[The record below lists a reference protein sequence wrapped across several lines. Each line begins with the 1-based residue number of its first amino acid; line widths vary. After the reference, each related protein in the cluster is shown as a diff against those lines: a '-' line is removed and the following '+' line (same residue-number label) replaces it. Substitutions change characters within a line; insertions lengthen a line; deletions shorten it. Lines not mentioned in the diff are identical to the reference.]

1 MATKPKIVTLSNNSV
16 DVLNAIR
23 NSASINYRDYVPI
36 ATADAD
42 SIRAIGATIMDY
54 PALQNEFLNALVNRI
69 GRVILTS
76 KSYQN
81 PWAMFKKGFLEF
93 GETIEEV
100 FTNLAKPFQFDPAVA
115 EKEIFKREI
124 PDVRSAFHVLNYQKF
139 YKATVSQE
147 QLRMAFMSWDGITSL
162 ISSIVESMYT
172 AANYDEFITMKYL
185 LCKRMLN
192 GEMYLVNS
200 KENDLSKKSKEIV
213 KSIREYSNN
222 LTFLSPDYNLA
233 GVYNST
239 EKNNQYIIIP
249 SAVMAEIDVEV
260 LAAAF
265 NMDKVEFMGHVVLV
279 DSFSKL
285 DTARLN
291 ELFKDDPTYT
301 EIPSYILQSLE
312 YVGAAL
318 VDKDYFMIFDNLQNF
333 TENYNGQG
341 LYWNYFYHVWKT
353 FSTSPYANAILF
365 SFTISGNW
373 TGVIL
378 SVTPNAATVLPGQSV
393 QLKALFNGDEP
404 PFVSRAIDWESN
416 SEYATVNKSGVVTV
430 LSNAREG
437 TSITITAKAHAHP
450 ETTGTATIT
459 VG

>member
-1 MATKPKIVTLSNNSV
+1 MATKPKIVTLSNSSV

-23 NSASINYRDYVPI
+23 NSASINYRDYVPV
-36 ATADAD
+36 ATADSD
-42 SIRAIGATIMDY
+42 SIREIGATIMDY

-115 EKEIFKREI
+115 ENEIFKREI

-147 QLRMAFMSWDGITSL
+147 QLRMAFMSWDGVTSL

-185 LCKRMLN
+185 LCRRILS
-192 GEMYLVNS
+192 GQMYWANPS
-200 KENDLSKKSKEIV
+200 STSQAAGKDIV
-213 KSIREYSNN
+213 KSIRMNSDN

-249 SAVMAEIDVEV
+249 SKWMAEFDVEV

-265 NMDKVEFMGHVVLV
+265 NMNKVEFMGHVVLV
-279 DSFSKL
+279 DSFSNL
-285 DTARLN
+285 DFERLR
-291 ELFKDDPTYT
+291 ELFKDDPAYKGFGA
-301 EIPSYILQSLE
+301 SDLE
-312 YVGAAL
+312 ALDLVAAVL

-365 SFTISGNW
+365 TSGNAGSW
-373 TGVIL
+373 DGASIT
-378 SVTPNAATVLPGQSV
+378 VTPSSTTLYPEESV
-393 QLKALFNGDEP
+393 QLKARITGAPAFASKN
-404 PFVSRAIDWESN
+404 IDWES
-416 SEYATVNKSGVVTV
+416 SSPAVTV
-430 LSNAREG
+430 DKRGIATLVMQPS
-437 TSITITAKAHAHP
+437 TVTQITITAKAHAHP
-450 ETTGTATIT
+450 ETTGTATIN

>member
-1 MATKPKIVTLSNNSV
+1 MATKPKIVTLTNNSV

-42 SIRAIGATIMDY
+42 SIREIGATIMDY

-115 EKEIFKREI
+115 ENEIFKREI

-147 QLRMAFMSWDGITSL
+147 QLRMAFMSWDGVTSL

-185 LCKRMLN
+185 LCKRILSGQMYWAN
-192 GEMYLVNS
+192 VSMGEITAP
-200 KENDLSKKSKEIV
+200 KDIV
-213 KSIREYSNN
+213 KGIRTYSNL
-222 LTFLSPDYNLA
+222 LTFLSADYNIA
-233 GVYNST
+233 GVYNSS
-239 EKNNQYIIIP
+239 KKDDQYIIIP
-249 SAVMAEIDVEV
+249 SAKMAEIDVDV

-265 NMDKVEFMGHVVLV
+265 NMDKVSFMGHVVLV

-285 DTARLN
+285 DNARLN

-301 EIPSYILQSLE
+301 EIKGDDLIWLDQVIAVL
-312 YVGAAL
+312 L
-318 VDKDYFMIFDNLQNF
+318 DRDFFMIFDNLQNF
-333 TENYNGQG
+333 AENYNGQG

-353 FSTSPYANAILF
+353 FSTSPYANNVLF
-365 SFTISGNW
+365 TKIGSDWNNVTL
-373 TGVIL
+373 T
-378 SVTPNAATVLPGQSV
+378 VTPSAATVLPGQSV
-393 QLKALFNGDEP
+393 QLEAKFARVD
-404 PFVSRAIDWESN
+404 PFESKAIDWESG

-430 LSNAREG
+430 LANAPKN
-437 TSITITAKAHAHP
+437 TQMTITAKAHAKP
-450 ETTGTATIT
+450 EITGTATIT

>member
-1 MATKPKIVTLSNNSV
+1 MATKPKIVTLTNNSV

-42 SIRAIGATIMDY
+42 SIREIGATIMDY

-115 EKEIFKREI
+115 ENEIFKREI

-147 QLRMAFMSWDGITSL
+147 QLRMAFMSWDGVTSL

-185 LCKRMLN
+185 LCKRMLS
-192 GEMYLVNS
+192 GQMYFAEAPVNPAGDPTA
-200 KENDLSKKSKEIV
+200 KDWIKL
-213 KSIREYSNN
+213 IRNYSNN

-249 SAVMAEIDVEV
+249 SKWMAEFDVEV

-265 NMDKVEFMGHVVLV
+265 NMDKVEFMGHVVMV
-279 DSFSKL
+279 DSFTNL

-301 EIPSYILQSLE
+301 EFSESDIVELNTVIA
-312 YVGAAL
+312 VL
-318 VDKDYFMIFDNLQNF
+318 VDKDFFMIFDNLQNF

-353 FSTSPYANAILF
+353 FSTSPYANAVLF
-365 SFTISGNW
+365 ANSGAGW
-373 TGVIL
+373 DAAAMT
-378 SVTPNAATVLPGQSV
+378 VTPSAATVLPGQSV
-393 QLKALFNGDEP
+393 QLKANIADVP
-404 PFVSRAIDWESN
+404 SFVSKATDWESS

-430 LSNAREG
+430 LANATKG
-437 TSITITAKAHAHP
+437 TQITITAKAHAHP
-450 ETTGTATIT
+450 ATTGTATIT

>member
-42 SIRAIGATIMDY
+42 SIREIGATIMDY

-115 EKEIFKREI
+115 ENEIFKREI

-147 QLRMAFMSWDGITSL
+147 QLRMAFMSWDGVTSL

-185 LCKRMLN
+185 LCKRILS
-192 GEMYLVNS
+192 GQMYWATPS
-200 KENDLSKKSKEIV
+200 DTALSAKDII
-213 KSIREYSNN
+213 KSIRQSSDN
-222 LTFLSPDYNLA
+222 LTFLSPKYNLA

-249 SAVMAEIDVEV
+249 SAMMAEFDVEV

-265 NMDKVEFMGHVVLV
+265 NMNKVEFMGHVVLV
-279 DSFSKL
+279 DSFSDL
-285 DTARLN
+285 DTARLR
-291 ELFKDDPTYT
+291 ELFKDDPTYK
-301 EIPSYILQSLE
+301 EFNAGELQNLGM
-312 YVGAAL
+312 VAAIL
-318 VDKDYFMIFDNLQNF
+318 VDKDFFMIFDNLQNF

-353 FSTSPYANAILF
+353 FSTSPYANAVLF
-365 SFTISGNW
+365 TAGGSDNWSGASI
-373 TGVIL
+373 T
-378 SVTPNAATVLPGQSV
+378 VTPSAATVLPGQSV
-393 QLKALFNGDEP
+393 QLEANIVGLSV
-404 PFVSRAIDWESN
+404 PFISKAIDWESN
-416 SEYATVNKSGVVTV
+416 SEYATVNKNGVVTV
-430 LSNAREG
+430 LANATKG
-437 TSITITAKAHAHP
+437 TQITITAKAHAHP

>member
-1 MATKPKIVTLSNNSV
+1 MATKPKIVTLTNNSV

-42 SIRAIGATIMDY
+42 SIREIGATIMDY

-115 EKEIFKREI
+115 ENEIFKREI

-147 QLRMAFMSWDGITSL
+147 QLRMAFMSWDGVTSL

-185 LCKRMLN
+185 LCKRMLS
-192 GEMYLVNS
+192 GEMYFAALPS
-200 KENDLSKKSKEIV
+200 GLQGDPTAKDQIKR
-213 KSIREYSNN
+213 IRNYSNN
-222 LTFLSPDYNLA
+222 LTFLSPDYNIA

-239 EKNNQYIIIP
+239 EKNSQYLIIP
-249 SAVMAEIDVEV
+249 SKWMAEFDVEV

-265 NMDKVEFMGHVVLV
+265 NMDKVEFMGHVVMV
-279 DSFSKL
+279 DSFTNL

-301 EIPSYILQSLE
+301 EISSEDNAWLG
-312 YVGAAL
+312 YVVAVL
-318 VDKDYFMIFDNLQNF
+318 VDKDFFMIFDNLQNF

-353 FSTSPYANAILF
+353 FSTSPYANAVLF
-365 SFTISGNW
+365 ANVFEDWGEATIA
-373 TGVIL
+373 
-378 SVTPNAATVLPGQSV
+378 VTPGAATVLPGQSV
-393 QLKALFNGDEP
+393 QLKAAITGTS
-404 PFVSRAIDWESN
+404 PFHSKAIDWES
-416 SEYATVNKSGVVTV
+416 SSQYATVNKSGVVTV
-430 LSNAREG
+430 LANATKG
-437 TSITITAKAHAHP
+437 TAITITAKAHANP
-450 ETTGTATIT
+450 ETAGTATIT

>member
-42 SIRAIGATIMDY
+42 SIREIGATIMDY

-115 EKEIFKREI
+115 ENEIFKREI

-147 QLRMAFMSWDGITSL
+147 QLRMAFMSWDGVTSL

-185 LCKRMLN
+185 LCRRLLS
-192 GEMYLVNS
+192 GEVYWANPS
-200 KENDLSKKSKEIV
+200 TENHTTKNIV
-213 KSIREYSNN
+213 KSIRNYSDM
-222 LTFLSPDYNLA
+222 LTFLSDDYNIA
-233 GVYNST
+233 GVFNST
-239 EKNNQYIIIP
+239 KKDDQYLIMP
-249 SAVMAEIDVEV
+249 TEMMAEIDVEV

-265 NMDKVEFMGHVVLV
+265 NMSKVDFMGHVVLINGFTKG
-279 DSFSKL
+279 DM
-285 DTARLN
+285 ARLN
-291 ELFKDDPTYT
+291 ELFKDDPTYV
-301 EIPSYILQSLE
+301 EFGMEDMVGLASL
-312 YVGAAL
+312 AAVL
-318 VDKDYFMIFDNLQNF
+318 VDKDFFMIFDNLQNF

-353 FSTSPYANAILF
+353 FSTSPYANAVLF
-365 SFTISGNW
+365 TKSGNEEW
-373 TGVIL
+373 DAATIG
-378 SVTPNAATVLPGQSV
+378 VTPSTATVLPGQSV
-393 QLKALFNGDEP
+393 QIKATIYNASLFA
-404 PFVSRAIDWESN
+404 SKAIDWESN

-430 LSNAREG
+430 LANAPKS
-437 TSITITAKAHAHP
+437 TQITITAKAHAHP

>member
-42 SIRAIGATIMDY
+42 SIREIGATIMDY

-115 EKEIFKREI
+115 ENEIFKREI

-147 QLRMAFMSWDGITSL
+147 QLRMAFMSWDGVTSL

-185 LCKRMLN
+185 LCKRILS
-192 GEMYLVNS
+192 GEMYWANPL
-200 KENDLSKKSKEIV
+200 NDMSQLTGKDIV
-213 KSIREYSNN
+213 KSIRQSSDN
-222 LTFLSPDYNLA
+222 LTFLSPKYNLA

-249 SAVMAEIDVEV
+249 SKWMAEIDVEV

-265 NMDKVEFMGHVVLV
+265 NMNKVEFMGHVVLV
-279 DSFSKL
+279 DSFSEL

-301 EIPSYILQSLE
+301 EFGEFELE
-312 YVGAAL
+312 NLKTVTAVL
-318 VDKDYFMIFDNLQNF
+318 VDKDFFMIFDNLQNF

-365 SFTISGNW
+365 TFMGGEGWEETTI
-373 TGVIL
+373 T
-378 SVTPNAATVLPGQSV
+378 VTPGAATVLPGQSV
-393 QLKALFNGDEP
+393 QLKAEIDGS
-404 PFVSRAIDWESN
+404 PFVSKAIDWESN

-430 LSNAREG
+430 LANAPKS
-437 TSITITAKAHAHP
+437 TQITITAKAHAHP
-450 ETTGTATIT
+450 ATTGTATIT

>member
-42 SIRAIGATIMDY
+42 SIREIGATIMDY

-115 EKEIFKREI
+115 ENEIFKREI

-147 QLRMAFMSWDGITSL
+147 QLRMAFMSWDGVTSL

-185 LCKRMLN
+185 LCKRILS
-192 GEMYLVNS
+192 GQMYWATPSDMAL
-200 KENDLSKKSKEIV
+200 EPKEII
-213 KSIREYSNN
+213 KSIRTNSDN
-222 LTFLSPDYNLA
+222 LTFLSPKYNIS

-249 SAVMAEIDVEV
+249 SAMMAEFDVEV

-265 NMDKVEFMGHVVLV
+265 NMGKVEFMGHVVMV
-279 DSFSKL
+279 DSFNEL
-285 DTARLN
+285 DTARLK

-301 EIPSYILQSLE
+301 EFSANDLQALNL
-312 YVGAAL
+312 VAAVL
-318 VDKDYFMIFDNLQNF
+318 VDKDFFMIFDNLQNF

-341 LYWNYFYHVWKT
+341 LYWNYYYHVWKT
-353 FSTSPYANAILF
+353 FSTSPYANAVLF
-365 SFTISGNW
+365 TSGGNDDW
-373 TGVIL
+373 SGASIT
-378 SVTPNAATVLPGQSV
+378 VTPGAATVLPGQSV
-393 QLKALFNGDEP
+393 QLEANISRLP
-404 PFVSRAIDWESN
+404 VPFLSKAIDWESN
-416 SEYATVNKSGVVTV
+416 SEYATVNKNGVVTV
-430 LSNAREG
+430 LANA
-437 TSITITAKAHAHP
+437 TKNTQITITAKAHAHP
-450 ETTGTATIT
+450 ATKGTATIT

>member
-1 MATKPKIVTLSNNSV
+1 MATKPKIVTLTNNSV

-42 SIRAIGATIMDY
+42 SIREIGATIMDY

-93 GETIEEV
+93 GDTIEEV

-115 EKEIFKREI
+115 ENEIFKREI

-147 QLRMAFMSWDGITSL
+147 QLRMAFMSWDGVTSL

-185 LCKRMLN
+185 LCKRILS
-192 GEMYLVNS
+192 GQMYWDSVSGGSDAIAKNIIKDVRMHS
-200 KENDLSKKSKEIV
+200 A
-213 KSIREYSNN
+213 N
-222 LTFLSPDYNLA
+222 LTFLSSKYNPA

-239 EKNNQYIIIP
+239 EKNSQYIIIP
-249 SAVMAEIDVEV
+249 SMWMAQLDVEV

-265 NMDKVEFMGHVVLV
+265 NMDKVEFMGHVVPV
-279 DSFSKL
+279 DSLYEF

-301 EIPSYILQSLE
+301 EIGENDLMSLSS
-312 YVGAAL
+312 VAAVL
-318 VDKDYFMIFDNLQNF
+318 VDKDFFMIFDNLQNF

-365 SFTISGNW
+365 TAGGKTDWSMVTISA
-373 TGVIL
+373 
-378 SVTPNAATVLPGQSV
+378 TPSAATVIPGQSV
-393 QLKALFNGDEP
+393 QLEAKITGAS
-404 PFVSRAIDWESN
+404 PFESKAIDWESN

-430 LSNAREG
+430 LA
-437 TSITITAKAHAHP
+437 TATKDTVITITAKAHAHP
-450 ETTGTATIT
+450 ATTGTATIT

>member
-1 MATKPKIVTLSNNSV
+1 MATKPKIVTLTNNSV

-42 SIRAIGATIMDY
+42 SIREIGATIMDY

-115 EKEIFKREI
+115 ENEIFKREI

-147 QLRMAFMSWDGITSL
+147 QLRMAFMSWDGVTSL

-185 LCKRMLN
+185 LCKRMLS
-192 GEMYLVNS
+192 GEMYWDSVSGGSDAIGKNIIKDVRMHS
-200 KENDLSKKSKEIV
+200 A
-213 KSIREYSNN
+213 N
-222 LTFLSPDYNLA
+222 LTFLSSKYNPA

-249 SAVMAEIDVEV
+249 SMWMAQFDVEV

-265 NMDKVEFMGHVVLV
+265 NMDKVEFMGHVVTV
-279 DSFSKL
+279 DSLYEL

-301 EIPSYILQSLE
+301 EIGENDLMSLSS
-312 YVGAAL
+312 VAAVL
-318 VDKDYFMIFDNLQNF
+318 VDKDFFMIFDNLQNF

-365 SFTISGNW
+365 TAGGKTDWSMVNI
-373 TGVIL
+373 

-393 QLKALFNGDEP
+393 QLKATITGAA
-404 PFVSRAIDWESN
+404 PFESKAIDWESN

-430 LSNAREG
+430 LANA
-437 TSITITAKAHAHP
+437 TKDTAITITAKAHAHP
-450 ETTGTATIT
+450 ATTGTATIT

>member
-42 SIRAIGATIMDY
+42 SIREIGATIMDY

-115 EKEIFKREI
+115 ENEIFKREI

-147 QLRMAFMSWDGITSL
+147 QLRMAFMSWDGVTSL

-185 LCKRMLN
+185 LCKRMLS
-192 GEMYLVNS
+192 GEMYMAS
-200 KENDLSKKSKEIV
+200 IDAGTEATPKEFIKL
-213 KSIREYSNN
+213 IRNYSDN
-222 LTFLSPDYNLA
+222 LTFLSPNYNIA
-233 GVYNST
+233 GVYNYT

-249 SAVMAEIDVEV
+249 SKYMAQFDVEV

-265 NMDKVEFMGHVVLV
+265 NMNKVEFMGHVVLV
-279 DSFSKL
+279 DSFTDL

-301 EIPSYILQSLE
+301 EISPE
-312 YVGAAL
+312 YYEYLDAVAAVL

-353 FSTSPYANAILF
+353 FSTSPYANSILF
-365 SFTISGNW
+365 TAGLDSWNGASMA
-373 TGVIL
+373 
-378 SVTPNAATVLPGQSV
+378 VTPSAATVLPGQSV
-393 QLKALFNGDEP
+393 QLKAAITGVS
-404 PFVSRAIDWESN
+404 PFLSKAIDWESN

-430 LSNAREG
+430 LANA
-437 TSITITAKAHAHP
+437 TKNTQITITAKAHANP
-450 ETTGTATIT
+450 TTKATATIT

>member
-42 SIRAIGATIMDY
+42 SIREIGATIMDY

-115 EKEIFKREI
+115 ENEIFKREI

-147 QLRMAFMSWDGITSL
+147 QLRMAFMSWDGVTSL

-185 LCKRMLN
+185 LCKRILS
-192 GEMYLVNS
+192 GEMYWATPSDMALEV
-200 KENDLSKKSKEIV
+200 KEIV
-213 KSIREYSNN
+213 KSIRKNSDN
-222 LTFLSPDYNLA
+222 LTFLSPKYNIA

-249 SAVMAEIDVEV
+249 TSTMAEIDVEV

-265 NMDKVEFMGHVVLV
+265 NMDKVEFMGHVVTV
-279 DSFSKL
+279 DSFTDI
-285 DTARLN
+285 DTARLR

-301 EIPSYILQSLE
+301 EFSAGDLE
-312 YVGAAL
+312 MLGLVAAVL
-318 VDKDYFMIFDNLQNF
+318 VDKDFFMIFDNLQNF

-365 SFTISGNW
+365 TSGGSDDW
-373 TGVIL
+373 SGASI
-378 SVTPNAATVLPGQSV
+378 SVTPSAATVLPGQSV
-393 QLKALFNGDEP
+393 QLEANITRLP
-404 PFVSRAIDWESN
+404 VPFLSKAIDWESS
-416 SEYATVNKSGVVTV
+416 SEYATVNKNGVVTV
-430 LSNAREG
+430 LANAAKG
-437 TSITITAKAHAHP
+437 TTITITAKAHANP
-450 ETTGTATIT
+450 TTKGTATIT

>member
-42 SIRAIGATIMDY
+42 SIREIGATIMDY

-115 EKEIFKREI
+115 ENEIFKREI

-147 QLRMAFMSWDGITSL
+147 QLRMAFMSWDGVTSL

-185 LCKRMLN
+185 LCRRMLS
-192 GEMYLVNS
+192 GEMYWANPGGGNIN
-200 KENDLSKKSKEIV
+200 EPKEIA
-213 KSIREYSNN
+213 KSIRTYSNL
-222 LTFLSPDYNLA
+222 LTFLSADYNLA

-239 EKNNQYIIIP
+239 KKDDQYIIIP
-249 SAVMAEIDVEV
+249 STMMAEIDVDV

-265 NMDKVEFMGHVVLV
+265 NMDKVDFMGHVVLV
-279 DSFSKL
+279 DSFSKP
-285 DTARLN
+285 DIARLN
-291 ELFKDDPTYT
+291 ELFKDDPTYKEFELRD
-301 EIPSYILQSLE
+301 EIELSY
-312 YVGAAL
+312 VAAVL
-318 VDKDYFMIFDNLQNF
+318 VDKDFFMIFDNLQNF

-353 FSTSPYANAILF
+353 FSTSPYANAVL
-365 SFTISGNW
+365 FTISGGTNW
-373 TGVIL
+373 SEAVVT
-378 SVTPNAATVLPGQSV
+378 VTPSAATVLPGQSV
-393 QLKALFNGDEP
+393 QLEAKINGAAS
-404 PFVSRAIDWESN
+404 FVSKAIDWESN
-416 SEYATVNKSGVVTV
+416 SEYATVNKNGVVTV
-430 LSNAREG
+430 LANAPKG
-437 TSITITAKAHAHP
+437 TQVTITAKAHANP
-450 ETTGTATIT
+450 ETKGTATIT

>member
-115 EKEIFKREI
+115 ENEIFKREI

-147 QLRMAFMSWDGITSL
+147 QLRMAFMSWDGVTSL

-185 LCKRMLN
+185 LSRRMLS
-192 GEMYLVNS
+192 GEMYWANPGS
-200 KENDLSKKSKEIV
+200 NDIIATKEIV
-213 KSIREYSNN
+213 KSMRNYSNL
-222 LTFLSPDYNLA
+222 LTFLSADYNLA

-239 EKNNQYIIIP
+239 KKEDQYIIIP
-249 SAVMAEIDVEV
+249 SNMMAEIDVDV

-265 NMDKVEFMGHVVLV
+265 NMDKVDFMGHVVLI
-279 DSFSKL
+279 DNFAKQ
-285 DTARLN
+285 DIARLN
-291 ELFKDDPTYT
+291 ELFKDDPTYKELQIT
-301 EIPSYILQSLE
+301 DADALSY
-312 YVGAAL
+312 VAAVL
-318 VDKDYFMIFDNLQNF
+318 VDKDFFMIFDNLQNF

-365 SFTISGNW
+365 TVSGGENW
-373 TGVIL
+373 NYAQMV
-378 SVTPNAATVLPGQSV
+378 VTPNAATVLPGQSV
-393 QLKALFNGDEP
+393 QLTAKINGEVSK
-404 PFVSRAIDWESN
+404 FVSKAIDWESN

-430 LSNAREG
+430 LANAPKE
-437 TSITITAKAHAHP
+437 TAITIIAKAHAHP
-450 ETTGTATIT
+450 ETTATATIT

>member
-42 SIRAIGATIMDY
+42 SIREIGATIMDY

-115 EKEIFKREI
+115 ENEIFKREI

-147 QLRMAFMSWDGITSL
+147 QLRMAFMSWDGVTSL

-185 LCKRMLN
+185 LCKRMLS
-192 GEMYLVNS
+192 GQMYLAQYPV
-200 KENDLSKKSKEIV
+200 DLPDAPTAKDFIKL
-213 KSIREYSNN
+213 IRNYSNN

-249 SAVMAEIDVEV
+249 SKWMAEFDVEV

-265 NMDKVEFMGHVVLV
+265 NMDKVEFMGHVVMV
-279 DSFSKL
+279 DSFTNL

-301 EIPSYILQSLE
+301 EIGASDLE
-312 YVGAAL
+312 ALNYVVA
-318 VDKDYFMIFDNLQNF
+318 VIIDRDYFMIFDNLQNF

-365 SFTISGNW
+365 TNAVVDWSGAQMN
-373 TGVIL
+373 
-378 SVTPNAATVLPGQSV
+378 VTPSSATVIPGQSV
-393 QLKALFNGDEP
+393 QLEANIEGASAFASK
-404 PFVSRAIDWESN
+404 AIDWESN

-430 LSNAREG
+430 LANA
-437 TSITITAKAHAHP
+437 TKDTVITIPAKAHAHP

>member
-1 MATKPKIVTLSNNSV
+1 MATKPKIVTLTNNSV

-42 SIRAIGATIMDY
+42 SIREIGATIMDY

-115 EKEIFKREI
+115 ENEIFKREI

-147 QLRMAFMSWDGITSL
+147 QLRMAFMSWDGVTSL

-185 LCKRMLN
+185 LCKRMLS
-192 GEMYLVNS
+192 GEMYMAS
-200 KENDLSKKSKEIV
+200 IDAGTEATPKEFIKL
-213 KSIREYSNN
+213 IRNYSDN
-222 LTFLSPDYNLA
+222 LTFLSPNYNIA
-233 GVYNST
+233 GVYNYT

-249 SAVMAEIDVEV
+249 SKYMAQFDVEV

-265 NMDKVEFMGHVVLV
+265 NMNKVEFMGHVVLV
-279 DSFSKL
+279 DSFTDL

-301 EIPSYILQSLE
+301 EISPE
-312 YVGAAL
+312 YYEYLDVVAAVL

-353 FSTSPYANAILF
+353 FSTSPYANSILF
-365 SFTISGNW
+365 TAGLDSWNGASMA
-373 TGVIL
+373 
-378 SVTPNAATVLPGQSV
+378 VTPSAATVLPGQSV
-393 QLKALFNGDEP
+393 QLKAAITGVS
-404 PFVSRAIDWESN
+404 PFLSKAIDWESN

-430 LSNAREG
+430 LANAPKS
-437 TSITITAKAHAHP
+437 TQITITAKAHANP
-450 ETTGTATIT
+450 TTKATATIT

>member
-42 SIRAIGATIMDY
+42 SIREIGATIMDY

-115 EKEIFKREI
+115 ENEIFKREI

-147 QLRMAFMSWDGITSL
+147 QLRMAFMSWDGVTSL

-185 LCKRMLN
+185 LCRRMLS
-192 GEMYLVNS
+192 GEMYWGNPGGS
-200 KENDLSKKSKEIV
+200 DIIATKDIV
-213 KSIREYSNN
+213 KSIRNYSNM
-222 LTFLSPDYNLA
+222 LTFLSADYNLA

-239 EKNNQYIIIP
+239 KKDDQYIIIP
-249 SAVMAEIDVEV
+249 SSMMAEIDVDV

-265 NMDKVEFMGHVVLV
+265 NMDKVDFMGHVVLI
-279 DSFSKL
+279 DSFSKP
-285 DTARLN
+285 DIARLN
-291 ELFKDDPTYT
+291 ELFKDDPTYK
-301 EIPSYILQSLE
+301 EPELSEWLPLGD
-312 YVGAAL
+312 VAAVL
-318 VDKDYFMIFDNLQNF
+318 VDRDFFMIFDNLQNF

-365 SFTISGNW
+365 TTTGGENWNYAEFT
-373 TGVIL
+373 
-378 SVTPNAATVLPGQSV
+378 VTPSAATVLPGQSV
-393 QLKALFNGDEP
+393 QLKAAINGAS
-404 PFVSRAIDWESN
+404 PFVSKAIDWESSSN
-416 SEYATVNKSGVVTV
+416 YATVNKSGVVTV
-430 LSNAREG
+430 LANATKG
-437 TSITITAKAHAHP
+437 TTITITAKAHAHP

>member
-1 MATKPKIVTLSNNSV
+1 MATKPKIVTLTNNSV

-42 SIRAIGATIMDY
+42 SIREIGATIMDY

-115 EKEIFKREI
+115 ENEIFKREI

-147 QLRMAFMSWDGITSL
+147 QLRMAFMSWDGVTSL

-185 LCKRMLN
+185 LCKRMLS
-192 GEMYLVNS
+192 GEMYAAQYPIEVDTPTAKDQIKL
-200 KENDLSKKSKEIV
+200 
-213 KSIREYSNN
+213 IRNYSNN
-222 LTFLSPDYNLA
+222 LTFLSPNYNIA

-249 SAVMAEIDVEV
+249 SKYMAEFDVEV

-265 NMDKVEFMGHVVLV
+265 NMDKVEFMGHVVMV
-279 DSFSKL
+279 DSFSNI

-301 EIPSYILQSLE
+301 EFGASDLE
-312 YVGAAL
+312 AL
-318 VDKDYFMIFDNLQNF
+318 DIVVAVIVDKDYFMIFDNLQNF

-353 FSTSPYANAILF
+353 FSTSPYANAVLF
-365 SFTISGNW
+365 TSNGFGW
-373 TGVIL
+373 L
-378 SVTPNAATVLPGQSV
+378 SAAIAVTPSAATVLPGQSV
-393 QLKALFNGDEP
+393 QLEAKITNAS
-404 PFVSRAIDWESN
+404 PFLSKAIDWESN

-430 LSNAREG
+430 LANAPKS
-437 TSITITAKAHAHP
+437 TQITITAKAHAHP
-450 ETTGTATIT
+450 ATTGTATIT
-459 VG
+459 VR

>member
-1 MATKPKIVTLSNNSV
+1 MATKPKIVTLTNNSV

-42 SIRAIGATIMDY
+42 SIREIGATIMDY

-115 EKEIFKREI
+115 ENEIFKREI

-147 QLRMAFMSWDGITSL
+147 QLRMAFMSWDGVTSL

-185 LCKRMLN
+185 LCKRMLS
-192 GEMYLVNS
+192 GEMYWANP
-200 KENDLSKKSKEIV
+200 KNDMSQYTGKDIV
-213 KSIREYSNN
+213 KSIRQSSDN
-222 LTFLSPDYNLA
+222 LTFLSSKYNLA

-249 SAVMAEIDVEV
+249 SKWMAEFDVEV

-279 DSFSKL
+279 DSFNDL
-285 DTARLN
+285 DTARLK

-301 EIPSYILQSLE
+301 EFGEFELINLE
-312 YVGAAL
+312 SVAAVL
-318 VDKDYFMIFDNLQNF
+318 VDKDFFMIFDNLQNF

-353 FSTSPYANAILF
+353 FSTSP
-365 SFTISGNW
+365 
-373 TGVIL
+373 
-378 SVTPNAATVLPGQSV
+378 
-393 QLKALFNGDEP
+393 
-404 PFVSRAIDWESN
+404 
-416 SEYATVNKSGVVTV
+416 
-430 LSNAREG
+430 
-437 TSITITAKAHAHP
+437 
-450 ETTGTATIT
+450 
-459 VG
+459 

>member
-115 EKEIFKREI
+115 ENEIFKREI
-124 PDVRSAFHVLNYQKF
+124 PDVRAAFHVLNYQKF

-147 QLRMAFMSWDGITSL
+147 QLRMAFMSWDGVTSL

-185 LCKRMLN
+185 LCKRILS
-192 GEMYLVNS
+192 GEMYWANVS
-200 KENDLSKKSKEIV
+200 MGTITDTKTV
-213 KSIREYSNN
+213 VQGIRTYSNL
-222 LTFLSPDYNLA
+222 LTFLSADYNIA

-239 EKNNQYIIIP
+239 KKDDQYIIIP
-249 SAVMAEIDVEV
+249 SAKMAEIDVNV

-265 NMDKVEFMGHVVLV
+265 NMDKVDFMGHVVLV

-285 DTARLN
+285 DNSRLN

-301 EIPSYILQSLE
+301 ELKGDDLIWLDEVIAVLI
-312 YVGAAL
+312 
-318 VDKDYFMIFDNLQNF
+318 DRDFFMIFDNLQNF

-353 FSTSPYANAILF
+353 FSTSPYANNVLF
-365 SFTISGNW
+365 TKVGSDWNDVTL
-373 TGVIL
+373 T
-378 SVTPNAATVLPGQSV
+378 VTPSAATVLPGQSV
-393 QLKALFNGDEP
+393 QLVGKFGVVD
-404 PFVSRAIDWESN
+404 PFESKAIDWESS

-430 LSNAREG
+430 LANATKG
-437 TSITITAKAHAHP
+437 TQITITAKAHANP
-450 ETTGTATIT
+450 TTKGTATIT

>member
-42 SIRAIGATIMDY
+42 SIREIGATIMDY

-115 EKEIFKREI
+115 ENEIFKREI

-147 QLRMAFMSWDGITSL
+147 QLRMAFMSWDGVTSL

-185 LCKRMLN
+185 LCKRILS
-192 GEMYLVNS
+192 GEMYWATPSDVAV
-200 KENDLSKKSKEIV
+200 ETKEIV
-213 KSIREYSNN
+213 KSIRKNSDN
-222 LTFLSPDYNLA
+222 LTFLSPKYNIA

-249 SAVMAEIDVEV
+249 STWLAEIDVEV

-265 NMDKVEFMGHVVLV
+265 NMSKVEFMGHVVLV
-279 DSFSKL
+279 DSFTDI

-301 EIPSYILQSLE
+301 EFGERDIQALNL
-312 YVGAAL
+312 VTAVL
-318 VDKDYFMIFDNLQNF
+318 VDKDFFMIFDNLQNF

-365 SFTISGNW
+365 TNGGSDDWSSAA
-373 TGVIL
+373 VA
-378 SVTPNAATVLPGQSV
+378 VTPSAATVLPGQSV
-393 QLKALFNGDEP
+393 QLEANITRLP
-404 PFVSRAIDWESN
+404 VPFLSKAIDWESN

-430 LSNAREG
+430 LANAPKN
-437 TSITITAKAHAHP
+437 TQITITAKAHANP
-450 ETTGTATIT
+450 ETKGTATIT

>member
-1 MATKPKIVTLSNNSV
+1 MATKPKIVTLTNSSV

-23 NSASINYRDYVPI
+23 NSASVNYRDYVPI

-42 SIRAIGATIMDY
+42 SIREIGATIMDY

-115 EKEIFKREI
+115 ENEIFKREI

-147 QLRMAFMSWDGITSL
+147 QLRMAFMSWDGVTSL

-185 LCKRMLN
+185 LCKRMLS
-192 GEMYLVNS
+192 GQMYWANPSSTSPVAG
-200 KENDLSKKSKEIV
+200 KDIV
-213 KSIREYSNN
+213 KSIRRFSDN
-222 LTFLSPDYNLA
+222 LTFLSPNYNIA

-249 SAVMAEIDVEV
+249 SIWLAEIDVEV

-265 NMDKVEFMGHVVLV
+265 NMSKVEFMGHVVPV
-279 DSFSKL
+279 DSFTEV

-301 EIPSYILQSLE
+301 EFAASELE
-312 YVGAAL
+312 ALGLVAAVL
-318 VDKDYFMIFDNLQNF
+318 VDKDFFMIFDNLQNF

-365 SFTISGNW
+365 TGGSAGSWDGASISVSPSQ
-373 TGVIL
+373 TTL
-378 SVTPNAATVLPGQSV
+378 HPEESV
-393 QLKALFNGDEP
+393 QLSAYITNAPAFASKI
-404 PFVSRAIDWESN
+404 VDWESSN
-416 SEYATVNKSGVVTV
+416 DAVTV
-430 LSNAREG
+430 DKNGKATLVGHPSQG
-437 TSITITAKAHAHP
+437 TQITITAKAHANP
-450 ETTGTATIT
+450 ATTGTATIT

>member
-1 MATKPKIVTLSNNSV
+1 MATKPKIVTLTNNSV

-42 SIRAIGATIMDY
+42 SIREIGATIMDY

-115 EKEIFKREI
+115 ENEIFKREI

-147 QLRMAFMSWDGITSL
+147 QLRMAFMSWDGVTSL

-185 LCKRMLN
+185 LCRRMLS
-192 GEMYLVNS
+192 GEMYWANPS
-200 KENDLSKKSKEIV
+200 STEHPAKDIV
-213 KSIREYSNN
+213 KSIRNYSDM
-222 LTFLSPDYNLA
+222 LTFLSDDYNIA
-233 GVYNST
+233 GVFNST
-239 EKNNQYIIIP
+239 KKEDQYLIIP
-249 SAVMAEIDVEV
+249 TDMMAEIDVEV

-265 NMDKVEFMGHVVLV
+265 NMDKVDFMGHVVLING
-279 DSFSKL
+279 FTKG

-291 ELFKDDPTYT
+291 ELFKDDPTYK
-301 EIPSYILQSLE
+301 ELGMGDGMQLLSL
-312 YVGAAL
+312 AAVL
-318 VDKDYFMIFDNLQNF
+318 VDKDFFMIFDNLQNF

-353 FSTSPYANAILF
+353 FSTSPYANVVLF
-365 SFTISGNW
+365 TKYGDEGWDSAS
-373 TGVIL
+373 VK
-378 SVTPNAATVLPGQSV
+378 VTPSAATVLAGQSV
-393 QLKALFNGDEP
+393 QLKAEISGVS
-404 PFVSRAIDWESN
+404 PFVSKAIDWEIN
-416 SEYATVNKSGVVTV
+416 SEYATVNKNGVVTV
-430 LSNAREG
+430 LANAPKS
-437 TSITITAKAHAHP
+437 TQITITAKAHVRPTHKA
-450 ETTGTATIT
+450 TATIT

>member
-23 NSASINYRDYVPI
+23 NSASINYRDYVPV

-42 SIRAIGATIMDY
+42 SIREIGATIMDY

-115 EKEIFKREI
+115 ENEIFKREI

-147 QLRMAFMSWDGITSL
+147 QIRMAFMSWDGVTSL

-185 LCKRMLN
+185 LCKRILS
-192 GEMYLVNS
+192 GQMYWATS
-200 KENDLSKKSKEIV
+200 SDTALSAKDII
-213 KSIREYSNN
+213 KSIRTNSDN
-222 LTFLSPDYNLA
+222 LTFLSPKYNIS

-249 SAVMAEIDVEV
+249 SAMMAEFDVEV

-265 NMDKVEFMGHVVLV
+265 NMGKVEFMGHVVMV
-279 DSFSKL
+279 DSFNEL
-285 DTARLN
+285 DTARLK

-301 EIPSYILQSLE
+301 EFSANDLQALNL
-312 YVGAAL
+312 VAAVL
-318 VDKDYFMIFDNLQNF
+318 VDKDFFMIFDNLQNF

-341 LYWNYFYHVWKT
+341 LYWNYYYHVWKT
-353 FSTSPYANAILF
+353 FSTSPYANAVLF
-365 SFTISGNW
+365 TSGGSNDW
-373 TGVIL
+373 SSASIT
-378 SVTPNAATVLPGQSV
+378 VTPGAATVLPGQSV
-393 QLKALFNGDEP
+393 QLNARINRVS
-404 PFVSRAIDWESN
+404 PFVPKAIDWESN
-416 SEYATVNKSGVVTV
+416 SEYATVSKSGVVTV
-430 LSNAREG
+430 LANAPKS
-437 TSITITAKAHAHP
+437 TQITITAKAHAHP

>member
-42 SIRAIGATIMDY
+42 SIREIGATIMDY

-115 EKEIFKREI
+115 ENEIFKREI

-147 QLRMAFMSWDGITSL
+147 QLRMAFMSWDGVTSL
-162 ISSIVESMYT
+162 ISSIVKSMYT

-185 LCKRMLN
+185 LCKRILS
-192 GEMYLVNS
+192 GQMYWATPS
-200 KENDLSKKSKEIV
+200 KTAMETKQIV
-213 KSIREYSNN
+213 KSIRKNSDN
-222 LTFLSPDYNLA
+222 LTFLSPKYNIA

-249 SAVMAEIDVEV
+249 TFGLAEVDVEV

-265 NMDKVEFMGHVVLV
+265 NMDKVEFMGHVIPV
-279 DSFSKL
+279 DSFTEV

-301 EIPSYILQSLE
+301 EFGASDLE
-312 YVGAAL
+312 AL
-318 VDKDYFMIFDNLQNF
+318 GIVVAVIVDKDYFMIFDNLQNF

-365 SFTISGNW
+365 TAGGSDDWSSAT
-373 TGVIL
+373 VA
-378 SVTPNAATVLPGQSV
+378 VTPSAATVLPGQSV
-393 QLKALFNGDEP
+393 QLKANITRLP
-404 PFVSRAIDWESN
+404 VPFLSKAIDWESN

-430 LSNAREG
+430 LANAPKS
-437 TSITITAKAHAHP
+437 TQITITAKAHAHP
-450 ETTGTATIT
+450 ETKATATIT

>member
-100 FTNLAKPFQFDPAVA
+100 FTNIAKPFQFDPAIA
-115 EKEIFKREI
+115 ENEIFKREI

-185 LCKRMLN
+185 LCKRMVS
-192 GEMYLVNS
+192 GEMYLVNTS
-200 KENDLSKKSKEIV
+200 ATGNSATKGVIKD
-213 KSIREYSNN
+213 IRMHSTN
-222 LTFLSPDYNLA
+222 LTFLSSKYNLA

-239 EKNNQYIIIP
+239 EKNNQYILIP
-249 SAVMAEIDVEV
+249 SMWMAQFDVEV

-265 NMDKVEFMGHVVLV
+265 NMDKVEFMGHVVPV
-279 DSFSKL
+279 DSFYEQ
-285 DTARLN
+285 DIARLN

-301 EIPSYILQSLE
+301 EFSQNDLQALSA
-312 YVGAAL
+312 VAAVL

-365 SFTISGNW
+365 TSGISESWSGA
-373 TGVIL
+373 TVT
-378 SVTPNAATVLPGQSV
+378 VTPNSATVLPGQSV
-393 QLKALFNGDEP
+393 QLTADIAGVS
-404 PFVSRAIDWESN
+404 PFLSKAIDWESN
-416 SEYATVNKSGVVTV
+416 SEYATVNKNGVVTV
-430 LSNAREG
+430 LANATKG
-437 TSITITAKAHAHP
+437 TQITITAKAHAHP
-450 ETTGTATIT
+450 ETKGTATIT

>member
-1 MATKPKIVTLSNNSV
+1 MATKPKIVTLTNNSV

-42 SIRAIGATIMDY
+42 SIREIGATIMDY

-115 EKEIFKREI
+115 ENEIFKREI

-147 QLRMAFMSWDGITSL
+147 QLRMAFMSWDGVTSL

-185 LCKRMLN
+185 LCKRMLS
-192 GEMYLVNS
+192 GQMYW
-200 KENDLSKKSKEIV
+200 ENPTAENITTKDIV
-213 KSIREYSNN
+213 KSIRNYSNL

-239 EKNNQYIIIP
+239 KKDDQYLIIP
-249 SAVMAEIDVEV
+249 SNMMAEIDVEV

-265 NMDKVEFMGHVVLV
+265 NMDKVDFMGHVVMV
-279 DSFSKL
+279 DSFSNL

-301 EIPSYILQSLE
+301 EIGITDLTSLLE
-312 YVGAAL
+312 VAAVL
-318 VDKDYFMIFDNLQNF
+318 VDRDFFMIFDNLQNF

-353 FSTSPYANAILF
+353 FSTSPYANAVLF
-365 SFTISGNW
+365 TLGEADVW
-373 TGVIL
+373 GRATVT
-378 SVTPNAATVLPGQSV
+378 VTPSAATVIPGQSA
-393 QLKALFNGDEP
+393 QLEATINNVS
-404 PFVSRAIDWESN
+404 PFASKAIDWESN

-430 LSNAREG
+430 LANATKG
-437 TSITITAKAHAHP
+437 TSITITAKAHANP
-450 ETTGTATIT
+450 TTKATATIT

>member
-1 MATKPKIVTLSNNSV
+1 MATKPKIVTLTNNSV

-42 SIRAIGATIMDY
+42 SIREIGATIMDY

-115 EKEIFKREI
+115 ENEIFKREI

-147 QLRMAFMSWDGITSL
+147 QLRMAFMSWDGVTSL

-185 LCKRMLN
+185 LCKRMVS
-192 GEMYLVNS
+192 GEMYWANP
-200 KENDLSKKSKEIV
+200 KNDMSQFTGKDIV
-213 KSIREYSNN
+213 KSIRQFSDT
-222 LTFLSPDYNLA
+222 LTFLSPKYNLA

-239 EKNNQYIIIP
+239 EKNNQYIIIT
-249 SAVMAEIDVEV
+249 SKWMAEFDVEV

-265 NMDKVEFMGHVVLV
+265 NMDKVEFMGHVVVV
-279 DSFSKL
+279 DSLTEL

-301 EIPSYILQSLE
+301 EFSEFELTNLE
-312 YVGAAL
+312 AVVAVL
-318 VDKDYFMIFDNLQNF
+318 VDKDFFMIFDNLQNF

-365 SFTISGNW
+365 TFMTGNVWEGTTIE
-373 TGVIL
+373 
-378 SVTPNAATVLPGQSV
+378 VTPSAATVLPGQSV
-393 QLKALFNGDEP
+393 QLKSAMDGAS

-430 LSNAREG
+430 LANAPKS
-437 TSITITAKAHAHP
+437 TQITITAKAHAHP
-450 ETTGTATIT
+450 ATKGTATIT

>member
-1 MATKPKIVTLSNNSV
+1 MATKPKIVTLTNNSV

-42 SIRAIGATIMDY
+42 SIREIGATIMDY

-115 EKEIFKREI
+115 ENEIFKREI

-147 QLRMAFMSWDGITSL
+147 QLRMAFMSWDGVTSL

-185 LCKRMLN
+185 LCKRMLS
-192 GEMYLVNS
+192 GEMYWDSVSGGSDAIAKNVIKEVRMNS
-200 KENDLSKKSKEIV
+200 A
-213 KSIREYSNN
+213 N
-222 LTFLSPDYNLA
+222 LTFLSSKYNLA

-249 SAVMAEIDVEV
+249 SMWLAQIDVEV

-265 NMDKVEFMGHVVLV
+265 NMDKVEFMGHIVPV
-279 DSFSKL
+279 DSFTDL

-301 EIPSYILQSLE
+301 EFGENDIMALSM
-312 YVGAAL
+312 VAAVL
-318 VDKDYFMIFDNLQNF
+318 VDKDFFMIFDNLQNF

-341 LYWNYFYHVWKT
+341 LYWNYYYHVWKT

-365 SFTISGNW
+365 TAGGSADWSAAAVN
-373 TGVIL
+373 
-378 SVTPNAATVLPGQSV
+378 VTPNAATVLPGQSV
-393 QLKALFNGDEP
+393 QLKANLTVNT
-404 PFVSRAIDWESN
+404 PFVSKAVDWES
-416 SEYATVNKSGVVTV
+416 SSAYATVNKSGVVTV
-430 LSNAREG
+430 LSTATKG
-437 TSITITAKAHAHP
+437 TVITITAKAHAHP
-450 ETTGTATIT
+450 ATTGTATIT

>member
-1 MATKPKIVTLSNNSV
+1 MATKPKIVTLTNNSV

-115 EKEIFKREI
+115 ENEIFKREI

-147 QLRMAFMSWDGITSL
+147 QLRMAFMSWDGVTSL

-185 LCKRMLN
+185 LCRRLLS
-192 GEMYLVNS
+192 GEVYWANPS
-200 KENDLSKKSKEIV
+200 STQIPTKDIV
-213 KSIREYSNN
+213 KSLRNYSNL
-222 LTFLSPDYNLA
+222 LTFLSDDYNLA

-239 EKNNQYIIIP
+239 KKDEQYIIIP
-249 SAVMAEIDVEV
+249 SSIMAEIDVEV

-265 NMDKVEFMGHVVLV
+265 NMDKVDFMGHVVLV
-279 DSFSKL
+279 DSFSNL

-291 ELFKDDPTYT
+291 ELFKDDPTYKAINEFELADLKT
-301 EIPSYILQSLE
+301 
-312 YVGAAL
+312 VAAVL
-318 VDKDYFMIFDNLQNF
+318 VDKDFFMIFDNLQNF

-353 FSTSPYANAILF
+353 FSTSPYANAVLF
-365 SFTISGNW
+365 TTIGDEGWEHATLIVSPSG
-373 TGVIL
+373 V
-378 SVTPNAATVLPGQSV
+378 TVLPGQSV
-393 QLKALFNGDEP
+393 QLKAVIDSTS
-404 PFVSRAIDWESN
+404 PFSSKAIDWESN
-416 SEYATVNKSGVVTV
+416 SEYATVNKNGVVTV
-430 LSNAREG
+430 AANAPNA

-450 ETTGTATIT
+450 TTMKTATLT
-459 VG
+459 VGGD

>member
-1 MATKPKIVTLSNNSV
+1 MATKPKIVTLTNNSV

-42 SIRAIGATIMDY
+42 SIREIGATIMDY

-115 EKEIFKREI
+115 ENEIFKREI

-147 QLRMAFMSWDGITSL
+147 QLRMAFMSWDGVTSL

-185 LCKRMLN
+185 LCRRL
-192 GEMYLVNS
+192 
-200 KENDLSKKSKEIV
+200 LSGQVYWANPSSTEHTAKDIV
-213 KSIREYSNN
+213 KSIRNYSDM
-222 LTFLSPDYNLA
+222 LTFLSDDYNIA
-233 GVYNST
+233 GVFNST
-239 EKNNQYIIIP
+239 KKEDQYIIIP
-249 SAVMAEIDVEV
+249 TDMMAEIDVEV

-265 NMDKVEFMGHVVLV
+265 NMDKVDFMGHVVLING
-279 DSFSKL
+279 FTKG

-291 ELFKDDPTYT
+291 ELFKDDPTYKELGLGDGMQLLT
-301 EIPSYILQSLE
+301 L
-312 YVGAAL
+312 AAVL
-318 VDKDYFMIFDNLQNF
+318 VDKDFFMIFDNLQNF

-353 FSTSPYANAILF
+353 FSTSPYANAVLF
-365 SFTISGNW
+365 TKSGDEGW
-373 TGVIL
+373 DSTVVK
-378 SVTPNAATVLPGQSV
+378 VTPSAATVLPGQSV
-393 QLKALFNGDEP
+393 QLKAEVSGVS
-404 PFVSRAIDWESN
+404 PFVSKAIDWESD
-416 SEYATVNKSGVVTV
+416 SEYATVNKNGVVTV
-430 LSNAREG
+430 LANAPKDTR
-437 TSITITAKAHAHP
+437 ITINAKVHVRPAHHA
-450 ETTGTATIT
+450 TATIT

>member
-42 SIRAIGATIMDY
+42 SIREIGATIMDY

-115 EKEIFKREI
+115 ENEIFKREI

-147 QLRMAFMSWDGITSL
+147 QLRMAFMSWDGVTSL

-185 LCKRMLN
+185 LCKRILS
-192 GEMYLVNS
+192 GQMYWATPSDVAM
-200 KENDLSKKSKEIV
+200 EIKEIV
-213 KSIREYSNN
+213 KSIRQNSDN
-222 LTFLSPDYNLA
+222 LTFLSPKYNIA

-249 SAVMAEIDVEV
+249 SKWMAEFDVEV

-265 NMDKVEFMGHVVLV
+265 NMDKVEFMGHVVMV
-279 DSFSKL
+279 DSFTNL

-301 EIPSYILQSLE
+301 EISSEDSEYLGYVVAVIL
-312 YVGAAL
+312 
-318 VDKDYFMIFDNLQNF
+318 DKDYFMIFDNLQNF

-353 FSTSPYANAILF
+353 FSTSPYANAVLF
-365 SFTISGNW
+365 TSAAGFGWLNTTIA
-373 TGVIL
+373 
-378 SVTPNAATVLPGQSV
+378 VTPAAATVLPGQSI
-393 QLKALFNGDEP
+393 QLNVKFTNII
-404 PFVSRAIDWESN
+404 PFLSRAIDWESN

-430 LSNAREG
+430 LANAPKS
-437 TSITITAKAHAHP
+437 TQITITAKAHAHP
-450 ETTGTATIT
+450 ETKATATIT

>member
-115 EKEIFKREI
+115 ENEIFKREI

-147 QLRMAFMSWDGITSL
+147 QLRMAFMSWDGVTSL

-185 LCKRMLN
+185 LCKRILS
-192 GEMYLVNS
+192 GEMYWATPSDAAL
-200 KENDLSKKSKEIV
+200 ETKEIV
-213 KSIREYSNN
+213 KSIRKNSDNI
-222 LTFLSPDYNLA
+222 TFLSPKYNIA

-249 SAVMAEIDVEV
+249 SMWLAEIDVEV

-265 NMDKVEFMGHVVLV
+265 NMSKVEFMGHVVLV
-279 DSFSKL
+279 DSFTDI

-301 EIPSYILQSLE
+301 EFGESDIQALNL
-312 YVGAAL
+312 VAAVL
-318 VDKDYFMIFDNLQNF
+318 VDKDFFMIFDNLQNF

-365 SFTISGNW
+365 TSGGTDDW
-373 TGVIL
+373 SSASI
-378 SVTPNAATVLPGQSV
+378 SVTPGAATVLPGQSV
-393 QLKALFNGDEP
+393 QLKANITRLP
-404 PFVSRAIDWESN
+404 VPFLSKAIDWESN

-430 LSNAREG
+430 LANATKG
-437 TSITITAKAHAHP
+437 TQITITAKAHANP
-450 ETTGTATIT
+450 ETKGTATIT

>member
-42 SIRAIGATIMDY
+42 SIREIGATIMDY

-115 EKEIFKREI
+115 ENEIFKREI

-147 QLRMAFMSWDGITSL
+147 QLRMAFMSWDGVTSL

-185 LCKRMLN
+185 LCRRMLS
-192 GEMYLVNS
+192 GEIYWGNPGSNNVMNET
-200 KENDLSKKSKEIV
+200 KDIV
-213 KSIREYSNN
+213 KSIRTYSNL
-222 LTFLSPDYNLA
+222 LTFLSSDYNVA
-233 GVYNST
+233 KVYNST
-239 EKNNQYIIIP
+239 KKDDQYIIIP
-249 SAVMAEIDVEV
+249 SSVMSDIDVDV

-265 NMDKVEFMGHVVLV
+265 NMDKVDFMGHVVVV
-279 DSFSKL
+279 DNFNKP
-285 DTARLN
+285 DIARLN
-291 ELFKDDPTYT
+291 ELFKDDPTYK
-301 EIPSYILQSLE
+301 EPQISDGLALSD
-312 YVGAAL
+312 VAAVL
-318 VDKDYFMIFDNLQNF
+318 VDKDFFMIFDNLQNF

-353 FSTSPYANAILF
+353 FSTSPYANAVLF
-365 SFTISGNW
+365 TTTGGKNW
-373 TGVIL
+373 SSAEIA
-378 SVTPNAATVLPGQSV
+378 VTPNAATVLPGQSV
-393 QLKALFNGDEP
+393 QLEAKIGYASA
-404 PFVSRAIDWESN
+404 FVSKAIDWESS
-416 SEYATVNKSGVVTV
+416 SEYATVNKNGVVTV
-430 LSNAREG
+430 LANAPKS
-437 TSITITAKAHAHP
+437 TQITITAKAHAHP
-450 ETTGTATIT
+450 TTTGTATIT

>member
-42 SIRAIGATIMDY
+42 SIREIGATIMDY

-115 EKEIFKREI
+115 ENEIFKREI

-147 QLRMAFMSWDGITSL
+147 QLRMAFMSWDGVTSL

-185 LCKRMLN
+185 LCKRMLS
-192 GEMYLVNS
+192 GEMYWANTS
-200 KENDLSKKSKEIV
+200 ATGNDAAKGVIKD
-213 KSIREYSNN
+213 IRMHSAN
-222 LTFLSPDYNLA
+222 LTFLSSKYNLA

-239 EKNNQYIIIP
+239 EKNNQYILIP
-249 SAVMAEIDVEV
+249 SMWMAQFDVEV

-265 NMDKVEFMGHVVLV
+265 NMDKVEFMGHVVPV
-279 DSFSKL
+279 DSFYEQ
-285 DTARLN
+285 DIARLN
-291 ELFKDDPTYT
+291 VLFKDDPTYT
-301 EIPSYILQSLE
+301 EFNQNDLQSLAS
-312 YVGAAL
+312 VAAVL

-341 LYWNYFYHVWKT
+341 LYWNYYYHVWKT

-365 SFTISGNW
+365 TSGISTSWSGA
-373 TGVIL
+373 TVT
-378 SVTPNAATVLPGQSV
+378 VTPNAATVLPGQSV
-393 QLKALFNGDEP
+393 QLKATINGAS
-404 PFVSRAIDWESN
+404 PFVSKAIDWESN

-430 LSNAREG
+430 LANA
-437 TSITITAKAHAHP
+437 TKSTQITITAKAHAHP
-450 ETTGTATIT
+450 ETKATATIT